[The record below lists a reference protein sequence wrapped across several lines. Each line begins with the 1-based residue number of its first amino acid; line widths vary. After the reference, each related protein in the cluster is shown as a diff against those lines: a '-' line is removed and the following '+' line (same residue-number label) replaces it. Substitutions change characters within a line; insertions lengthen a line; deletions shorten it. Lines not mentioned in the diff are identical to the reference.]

1 MKQLI
6 VGTAN
11 FNSEYGINNFKFK
24 YKYLKY
30 DLFKYL
36 KQKKL
41 NYFDSSFNY
50 NLNNEFINNLIFKG
64 SKIIT
69 NLVTKRNK
77 RRFLSQIYNEIS
89 NKINIFKI
97 PYFEAILLHD
107 I

>member
-50 NLNNEFINNLIFKG
+50 KLNNEFINI
-64 SKIIT
+64 
-69 NLVTKRNK
+69 
-77 RRFLSQIYNEIS
+77 
-89 NKINIFKI
+89 
-97 PYFEAILLHD
+97 
-107 I
+107 